1 MTIGKG
7 LIMKIRNCSIGV
19 VITSFALFLSGC
31 GNSDTAAVAVKDPI
45 MAISESDAVV
55 EGVDLSDSL
64 DQEGA
69 VTQIAANKTKTMTLY
84 GTNLQLGLKVTFN
97 GATCLNHDL
106 QAYDNE
112 NEDSGKTEVLTDCPG
127 QAIGTYALKVTDP
140 DSGKQVYTTDIEVV
154 DGATLQNQRQIRL
167 ASIRPAYGSN
177 LTGRV
182 ANVNPMSARH
192 QALQLTPGSGG
203 TVTGLVKWQR
213 PLLATSNV
221 TSAALNYSQTEL
233 MPGKGLVVKLLDASS
248 NDAVLGTTATD
259 ASGAY
264 TFSGVPAS
272 ASLKVQV
279 VAQIAETR
287 ATGVTTGAQ
296 YNFMLRNN
304 TAIGNAKPLY
314 MLTSSSFTS
323 SGGADTQNLTA
334 QLGFDTNGN
343 VTGTRES
350 APFAILDVIYNA
362 VDKIK
367 TADPNVTLSDLNI
380 YWSTENRPGDGDK
393 TTGLIGTSHFADS
406 GNFPGVF
413 ILGKADVDTDEFDR
427 GVLGH
432 EFGHYLQFVAS
443 YSDNPGGSH
452 GSNEFKDASLA
463 YGEGFGT
470 AIGGLLSGSQFY
482 ADSSEAK
489 QAQGMVQDLTQA
501 PASGQANGFYA
512 ENSVAYLLYKLGTQ
526 YGFTPF
532 WKATTSL
539 KTGHESATVFNFLDK
554 FIASSNGAAASS
566 AVLTLAQPVNIK
578 SVNPLGV
585 LDASVQSDAAI
596 NSTASGG
603 AADLELLYKVMSP
616 QVPNGPDVQQ
626 LTSSG
631 GDFCLN
637 KKLKGSDKDTNS
649 NGLGWTRRFTF
660 TSNFTGTMGVK
671 IFNADK
677 LAFPDGTLLVKIRE
691 SSTGKSLPFYLWD
704 NGTGRWSVTKDV
716 NYSITV
722 QVIEPKVFTSTGNT
736 CGNNLYLW
744 QAVALP
750 AA

>member
-1 MTIGKG
+1 
-7 LIMKIRNCSIGV
+7 MKNSKSSIGAALAATV
-19 VITSFALFLSGC
+19 LFLSGC
-31 GNSDTAAVAVKDPI
+31 GVGSDSSTALAKDPV
-45 MAISESDAVV
+45 MAIAESDAVV
-55 EGVDLSDSL
+55 DGVDLSDSL

-84 GTNLQLGLKVTFN
+84 GRNLQLGLKVTFN

-106 QAYDNE
+106 MAYDNQ
-112 NEDSGKTEVLTDCPG
+112 NEDTGESGVQTDCPG
-127 QAIGTYALKVTDP
+127 QAIGTYSLKVTDP

-167 ASIRPAYGSN
+167 ASIRPAYGSA
-177 LTGRV
+177 LSGRS
-182 ANVNPMSARH
+182 ASVNPMALKH

-203 TVTGLVKWQR
+203 TVTGIMKWER
-213 PLLATSNV
+213 PLLSTTAP
-221 TSAALNYSQTEL
+221 TSAALNYAQTEL
-233 MPGKGLVVKLLDASS
+233 MLGKGLVVKLLDASA
-248 NDAVLGTTATD
+248 NDSVLGTTATD
-259 ASGAY
+259 ANGAY

-296 YNFMLRNN
+296 YNFMLRDN
-304 TAIGNAKPLY
+304 TATGATKPFY
-314 MLTSSSFTS
+314 TLTTSTFTS

-334 QLGFDTNGN
+334 RLGFNSSG
-343 VTGTRES
+343 GLAQGIPRES
-350 APFAILDVIYNA
+350 APFAILDVVYNA
-362 VDKIK
+362 VAGIK
-367 TADPNVTLSDLNI
+367 AADSNVTLSDLNI
-380 YWSTENRPGDGDK
+380 YWSPNNRPGDGDK
-393 TTGLIGTSHFADS
+393 TTGLIGTSHFADT
-406 GNFPGVF
+406 GNYPGVF

-452 GSNEFKDASLA
+452 SSNEFKDASLA

-470 AIGGLLSGSQFY
+470 AIGGLLSGSQY
-482 ADSSEAK
+482 YLDSSGLN
-489 QAQGMVQDLTQA
+489 QGSGGVQDLNQT
-501 PASGQANGFYA
+501 PAAGEANGFYA

-554 FIASSNGAAASS
+554 FIAASGGQATNTS
-566 AVLTLAQPVNIK
+566 VLTIASAVNIK
-578 SVNPLGV
+578 TVDPLGILGNGV
-585 LDASVQSDAAI
+585 QPDASI
-596 NSTASGG
+596 NSAASIG
-603 AADLELLYKVMSP
+603 ATDLEVLYSVLTP
-616 QVPNGPDVQQ
+616 QTPSGVDAQQ
-626 LTSSG
+626 LTTTN

-637 KKLKGSDKDTNS
+637 KKLRGSDKDSNS

-660 TSNFTGTMGVK
+660 TSNYTGTAGLK
-671 IFNADK
+671 IFNTDK
-677 LAFPDGTLLVKIRE
+677 LAFPDGTIFVKIRE
-691 SSTGKSLPFYLWD
+691 SVTGKSVPFYNWD
-704 NGTGRWSVTKDV
+704 NGAGRWSVTNGVK
-716 NYSITV
+716 YSIVV
-722 QVIEPKVFTSTGNT
+722 QVQEPKIFTTSGNT

-744 QAVALP
+744 QATALP
-750 AA
+750 TI

>member
-1 MTIGKG
+1 MRINYLSVVTI
-7 LIMKIRNCSIGV
+7 
-19 VITSFALFLSGC
+19 AFLLSLAGC
-31 GNSDTAAVAVKDPI
+31 GNDPTTSVVKDPV
-45 MAISESDAVV
+45 MAISEADAVI
-55 EGVDLSDSL
+55 EGVDLSESL

-106 QAYDNE
+106 LAYDNE
-112 NEDSGKTEVLTDCPG
+112 NEDSGQTELQTDCPG
-127 QAIGTYALKVTDP
+127 QAIGTYSLKVTDP
-140 DSGKQVYTTDIEVV
+140 DSAKQVYTTDIEVV

-167 ASIRPAYGSN
+167 ANIRPFYGSALN
-177 LTGRV
+177 GRAV
-182 ANVNPMSARH
+182 GVNPMSSRH
-192 QALQLTPGSGG
+192 QALQIPGNGTG

-213 PLLATSNV
+213 PLLPTSSV
-221 TSAALNYSQTEL
+221 TSAALNYAQTEL
-233 MPGKGLVVKLLDASS
+233 MPGKGLIVKLLDAGN

-259 ASGAY
+259 VNGAY
-264 TFSGVPAS
+264 TFTGVPAS

-304 TAIGNAKPLY
+304 TATGNAKPLY
-314 MLTSSSFTS
+314 ELTNSFTS
-323 SGGADTQNLTA
+323 SGGVDTQNFTA
-334 QLGFDTNGN
+334 QLGFDS
-343 VTGTRES
+343 TGTVNGARDS
-350 APFAILDVIYNA
+350 APFAILDVVYNA

-380 YWSTENRPGDGDK
+380 YWSPENRPGDGDK

-427 GVLGH
+427 GVIGH

-470 AIGGLLSGSQFY
+470 AIGGLLSGSQYY

-489 QAQGMVQDLTQA
+489 QAQGMVQDLTQT
-501 PASGQANGFYA
+501 PAAGQANGFYA

-554 FIASSNGAAASS
+554 FIASSNGAATSS

-578 SVNPLGV
+578 SVDPLGV
-585 LDASVQSDAAI
+585 LGVSVQPDASISSAA
-596 NSTASGG
+596 AGG
-603 AADLELLYKVMSP
+603 ATDLELLYKVLSP
-616 QVPNGPDVQQ
+616 QLPNGADAQQ
-626 LTSSG
+626 LTTLG

-637 KKLKGSDKDTNS
+637 KVLRGSSKDTNS

-660 TSNFTGTMGVK
+660 TSNFTGTMGAK
-671 IFNADK
+671 LFNADK
-677 LAFPDGTLLVKIRE
+677 LAFPDGTLFVKVRE
-691 SSTGKSLPFYLWD
+691 SATGKSVPFYLWD
-704 NGTGRWSVTKDV
+704 SGAGRWSVTKDV
-716 NYSITV
+716 KYSITV
-722 QVIEPKVFTSTGNT
+722 QVQEPKVFTTSGNT

-744 QAVALP
+744 QAAALP
-750 AA
+750 SI